1 MNKQESQNLMIGS
14 WVLAEGKPRQ
24 VHSLT
29 TKKAGFKRGTNGQRD
44 FFRFDQLRGIPLSE
58 PLLKECVTYRL
69 TGKQQDTDPAISIH
83 CYSDNIIVF
92 HIGEQVTCKR
102 FCYLHEVQ
110 SFLLSTY
117 QLQVQF
123 DVEKYNWLRQP
134 EMVVSR
140 EELMRLAAHTSVDIE
155 KLKANVVSGDNIL
168 KRMEA
173 LRTQDGHNVV
183 RDHLPA
189 PDLGK
194 DERGFQ
200 YGSLTYK
207 K

>member
-29 TKKAGFKRGTNGQRD
+29 TKKAGFKRGTNVQRD

-58 PLLKECVTYRL
+58 PLLKECVTYRP
-69 TGKQQDTDPAISIH
+69 TGKQQHLDHGISIY
-83 CYSDNIIVF
+83 CYS
-92 HIGEQVTCKR
+92 VTVIAVRIDCRTTYYR
-102 FCYLHEVQ
+102 FRYLHEVQ

-134 EMVVSR
+134 EMVVTKKEAGQIR
-140 EELMRLAAHTSVDIE
+140 KTFA
-155 KLKANVVSGDNIL
+155 NIL
-168 KRMEA
+168 AKVGPTAVIDTPLAERLKEIGS
-173 LRTQDGHNVV
+173 RPCDPSISG
-183 RDHLPA
+183 LPT
-189 PDLGK
+189 LEK

-200 YGSLTYK
+200 YGQLTYK